1 MIINSL
7 IAHKGDP
14 YVNQTVYDELKDKIE
29 GLTKDKIRSI
39 KEKKAWKTLSDKYFL
54 KGEI

>member
-1 MIINSL
+1 MSVKVV
-7 IAHKGDP
+7 HS
-14 YVNQTVYDELKDKIE
+14 VYDELKDKIE